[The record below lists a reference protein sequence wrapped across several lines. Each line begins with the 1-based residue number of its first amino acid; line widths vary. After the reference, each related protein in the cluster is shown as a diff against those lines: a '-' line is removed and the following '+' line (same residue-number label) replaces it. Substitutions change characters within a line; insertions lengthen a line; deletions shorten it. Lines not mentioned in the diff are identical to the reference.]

1 MLKFIKIAVQM
12 DNIYDNID
20 THMAAMQIGGEGP
33 EPEINTSED
42 DEPNIF
48 GCKKSYG
55 KVATAAAVAT
65 ETDDQD
71 VEADN
76 QDAEDEDA
84 EADNQDA
91 EDAEADCKGA
101 KPWHERVTD
110 VMAQGSD
117 SRSEQCI

>member
-48 GCKKSYG
+48 GWKKSYG

-76 QDAEDEDA
+76 QDAE
-84 EADNQDA
+84 ADNQDA
-91 EDAEADCKGA
+91 EDAEADNQDA
-101 KPWHERVTD
+101 SSSPSSPPWAPGPPEPL
-110 VMAQGSD
+110 AWL
-117 SRSEQCI
+117 